1 MVYEA
6 KLLLE
11 INPALPFT
19 CANGTGI
26 DKGVV
31 CQLTDPLTASA
42 HSAANQTFAGIV
54 KTEKIASDGLTK
66 VALYRD
72 GWFKM
77 RISGNVTVGDALAL
91 DTDVNTLKAAT
102 SANVSGDTV
111 GLALETGTTGEY
123 IAVDIKQGINPT
135 VFI

>member
-42 HSAANQTFAGIV
+42 HSGADQTFAGIV

-72 GWFKM
+72 GWFRM
-77 RISGNVTVGDALAL
+77 YLSGNATVGDPLAL
-91 DTDVNTLKAAT
+91 DSSLNHVKAAT
-102 SANVSGDTV
+102 SANPAGDIV
-111 GLALETGTTGEY
+111 GIALETGTTGEM
-123 IAVDIKQGINPT
+123 IAVDIGKTGG
-135 VFI
+135 VGSS